1 MTINYTM
8 IKIAI
13 TGSIASGKSLIE
25 KFLKQEGAV
34 TLDTDRVVHELL
46 ENDKSV
52 IKKVY
57 ELFNS
62 LNIDVRLESGLIDR
76 KKIGEVVFSDKQ
88 KLKELESILHP
99 KVKKIVKEFLYQN
112 QDKEL
117 LVISIPLLYEANMEN
132 IFDFVIA
139 VIANKELRLKRLM
152 KTRNLTEEEA
162 LKRIKAQD
170 FGQEKLKKADF
181 IIKNNG
187 SIEDMQIEVKKI
199 LKKIIGD

>member
-1 MTINYTM
+1 MTLNYTM

-13 TGSIASGKSLIE
+13 TGSIASGKSLVE

-46 ENDKSV
+46 ENDESV

-62 LNIDVRLESGLIDR
+62 FNIDIRQESGSIDR
-76 KKIGEVVFSDKQ
+76 KRVGEFVFADKQ
-88 KLKELESILHP
+88 KLKKLESILHP
-99 KVKKIVKEFLYQN
+99 EVKRLVREFLNQN

-117 LVISIPLLYEANMEN
+117 AVISVPLLYETNMEN
-132 IFDFVIA
+132 MFDFVIA
-139 VIANKELRLKRLM
+139 VISNEELRLKRLM